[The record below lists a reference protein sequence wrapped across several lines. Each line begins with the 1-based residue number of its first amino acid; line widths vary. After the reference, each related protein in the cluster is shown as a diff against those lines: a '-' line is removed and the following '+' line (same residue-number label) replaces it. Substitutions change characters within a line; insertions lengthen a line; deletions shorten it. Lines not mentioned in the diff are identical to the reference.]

1 MAVFSSAVSSTEKHV
16 NFFALEQACQ
26 KEGCPLC
33 TIINERIY
41 RYIDGMLFEH
51 VSDRTF
57 RAQYRAA
64 GGFCTEHSGVLLS
77 YRDGLAAAI
86 LGQGILEDYLTDFK
100 KRKIRKFKAQCPA
113 CTERDHIESD
123 FLTFLADADRGDE
136 AAQVRSFFTA
146 SQGLCVP
153 HYARAITLRKR
164 LPRWL
169 VDFQEGRFK
178 SLLDRTA
185 RFIDCSA
192 WGRQADF
199 AALSDADKV
208 VWKELGAALIGHC
221 KPLQ

>member
-1 MAVFSSAVSSTEKHV
+1 MASFSPTSSTEKHV

-26 KEGCPLC
+26 KKGCPLC

-64 GGFCTEHSGVLLS
+64 GGFCNEHSRMLLS
-77 YRDGLAAAI
+77 YRDGLAVAI
-86 LGQGILEDYLTDFK
+86 LGQGILEDYLADFK
-100 KRKIRKFKAQCPA
+100 KRKIRKFKEQCPA
-113 CTERDHIESD
+113 CTEREHIEND
-123 FLTFLADADRGDE
+123 FLTFLAGAEKGDE
-136 AAQVRSFFTA
+136 ATQVRNFFTA
-146 SQGLCVP
+146 SDGLCVQ
-153 HYARAITLRKR
+153 HYAQTVKICRR
-164 LPRWL
+164 LPSWL
-169 VDFQEGRFK
+169 SDFQEERFK
-178 SLLDRTA
+178 SLLERTA

-208 VWKELGAALIGHC
+208 VWKELAAALRG
-221 KPLQ
+221 QVE